1 MKENLTYGFID
12 GLRGIIVGLI
22 YLMKQLIKVYGI
34 ILFVM
39 IFWPIMLFRSMLGI
53 KRV

>member
-12 GLRGIIVGLI
+12 GLRGVIVGFI
-22 YLMKQLIKVYGI
+22 YLIKYLIKVYGI

-39 IFWPIMLFRSMLGI
+39 IFWPIMLIRSILGI